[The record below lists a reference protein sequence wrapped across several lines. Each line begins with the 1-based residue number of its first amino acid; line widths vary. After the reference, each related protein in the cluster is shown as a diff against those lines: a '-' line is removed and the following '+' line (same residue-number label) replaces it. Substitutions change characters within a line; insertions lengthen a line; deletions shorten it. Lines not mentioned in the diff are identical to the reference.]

1 MSCPLYLS
9 YLILQVRG
17 YTSLLRMGQL
27 KLRKV
32 TQPLQSFTANKCQTR
47 LLNWGYLLPKPGLYT
62 SGLNHLAPARK
73 WAANHRN
80 FDSLFALGPPSSQSG
95 IPLLLFQLVGTFHT
109 WSTLCTHSDY
119 PVQDCFSICWT
130 SDTFWMSLF
139 PLTSLCCSPPPHTR
153 THYYLISPPKPSSS

>member
-62 SGLNHLAPARK
+62 SGLNHLPPARK

-119 PVQDCFSICWT
+119 PGSGLLFHLLDIGYFLDVPFPTHIPLLFT
-130 SDTFWMSLF
+130 PTTHTYSLL
-139 PLTSLCCSPPPHTR
+139 PD
-153 THYYLISPPKPSSS
+153 

>member
-119 PVQDCFSICWT
+119 PGSGLLFHLLDIGYFLDVPFSTHIPL
-130 SDTFWMSLF
+130 LF
-139 PLTSLCCSPPPHTR
+139 TPTTHCSFLFSH
-153 THYYLISPPKPSSS
+153 LLLSG